1 MKTVPAAI
9 LAASIGSAAY
19 GVHLNSRPMD
29 HVEPAADRQVGDP
42 GAALLAERQWIGR
55 AVRSSDGRYL
65 GDVAGVNEDNP
76 LEFYVDIADF
86 LALGERRISLLS
98 DQLEEITRDRI
109 VLRLT
114 EPEARNSRPPDTDGE
129 EL

>member
-1 MKTVPAAI
+1 MSCVNRKCG
-9 LAASIGSAAY
+9 LWGASQLTAHGSCRA
-19 GVHLNSRPMD
+19 SRGQTSW
-29 HVEPAADRQVGDP
+29 RP
-42 GAALLAERQWIGR
+42 GRGLLAERQWIGR

-76 LEFYVDIADF
+76 LELYVDIADF

-114 EPEARNSRPPDTDGE
+114 EPEARNSPPPDTDGE

>member
-1 MKTVPAAI
+1 
-9 LAASIGSAAY
+9 
-19 GVHLNSRPMD
+19 MD

-114 EPEARNSRPPDTDGE
+114 EPEARNSPPPDTDGE